1 MDETPMDETRR
12 DAGDVSS
19 EAEAGR
25 EAEGSER
32 TVQEHPEE
40 KAREADGDTEPV
52 GVASQD
58 IPAPEATGESE
69 SAPTRESFAELLA
82 EAGMEDQPRWKRGD
96 KVKARVVRVSDE
108 WVFVSLGGKEEG
120 SVRAEEFRASAE
132 GEEGAKP
139 PSEGEEVEAYVLS
152 TSGGEVV
159 LTTKL
164 GKRDASAAAIEAAW
178 ANGIPVEGRV
188 AKTIKGGFEV
198 RVSGL
203 RAFCPLSQIDLRW
216 PKTPEEH
223 VGQAYSFKITEFK
236 EKGRNIIISRRALLE
251 EERTKKRETLKDT
264 VEPGAVVSGTVRS
277 IQNFGAFVDLG
288 GVDALIPISEMSW
301 GRIEDPTHL
310 LSEGQKVT
318 AQVLSVDWER
328 DRVSLSLKA
337 LEEDP
342 WEVAARNYRPG
353 ERVTGTVVRL
363 APFGAFVNLQPG
375 VDGLVHISALGA
387 GRRVN
392 HPKEVLQTGE
402 SVEVEVLSV
411 DPEKR
416 RISLSLEHRYL
427 ESLGDL
433 PTPGQVLQGTVES
446 VAGFGVFVRLPS
458 GHTGLV
464 PNAEMGTPRGTDH
477 ARSFK
482 PGDGVEVQVLDVEE
496 GGRRIRLSR
505 KAVGEER
512 EAADVKNYAAS
523 AATQEGGSTFGTLGD
538 LLKAKLE
545 NKE

>member
-12 DAGDVSS
+12 EPETEGPEAQTETEDESRVPEAIPEGSS
-19 EAEAGR
+19 ERVAAEPDSGT
-25 EAEGSER
+25 EASGGAAQASETPPEPDGSER
-32 TVQEHPEE
+32 
-40 KAREADGDTEPV
+40 
-52 GVASQD
+52 
-58 IPAPEATGESE
+58 
-69 SAPTRESFAELLA
+69 APTTESFAELLA
-82 EAGMEDQPRWKRGD
+82 EAGVEEQRRWKRGD
-96 KVKARVVRVSDE
+96 KVKARVVRVSED

-120 SVRAEEFRASAE
+120 VIRAEEFRASAE
-132 GEEGAKP
+132 GEEVSP
-139 PSEGEEVEAYVLS
+139 PSEGQEVEAYLLS
-152 TSGGEVV
+152 TEGGEVV
-159 LTTKL
+159 LTTKI
-164 GKRDASAAAIEAAW
+164 GKRDASAAALEAAW
-178 ANGIPVEGRV
+178 SNGIPVEGRV
-188 AKTIKGGFEV
+188 VKTIKGGYEV

-223 VGQAYSFKITEFK
+223 VGQTYSFKIAEFK
-236 EKGRNIIISRRALLE
+236 EKGRNIIVSRRALLE
-251 EERTKKRETLKDT
+251 EERAKKREALKES

-301 GRIEDPTHL
+301 GRIEDPTEVL
-310 LSEGQKVT
+310 AEGQKVA
-318 AQVLSVDWER
+318 AQVISVDWER

-342 WEVAARNYRPG
+342 WEAAARNYRPG
-353 ERVTGTVVRL
+353 ERVSGTVVRL

-375 VDGLVHISALGA
+375 IDGLVHISALGA

-402 SVEVEVLSV
+402 TVEVEVLSV

-433 PTPGQVLQGTVES
+433 PTPGQVLRGTVES

-464 PNAEMGTPRGTDH
+464 PNAEMGTPKGTDH
-477 ARSFK
+477 AKSFK
-482 PGDGVEVQVLDVEE
+482 SGDDVEVKVLGVEE

-505 KAVGEER
+505 KALREGAEAEVVEEYKATV
-512 EAADVKNYAAS
+512 EASGD
-523 AATQEGGSTFGTLGD
+523 EGTFGTLGD
-538 LLKAKLE
+538 LFRDKLK
-545 NKE
+545 